1 MTTAWMTPCDDTF
14 GDDHSVDDRAAK
26 RLHAVSSGTVIT
38 RSVSSQLV
46 VSSFEEG
53 HHEVLCHHEV
63 FFNYIRKSKTYSL
76 LK

>member
-14 GDDHSVDDRAAK
+14 GDDHSVYDRAAK
-26 RLHAVSSGTVIT
+26 RLHAVSSGTAIT
-38 RSVSSQLV
+38 RSVSSQRV

-63 FFNYIRKSKTYSL
+63 FFNYIRKRIPYL
-76 LK
+76 LHK

>member
-1 MTTAWMTPCDDTF
+1 MERFKDNTPSVMTTAWMTPCDDTF

-53 HHEVLCHHEV
+53 HHEVVIATPL
-63 FFNYIRKSKTYSL
+63 R
-76 LK
+76 